1 MTGSRRETCI
11 WSKDEIELMS
21 ELMPRIY
28 LEIERSRSE
37 TALEKLN
44 QRFESAMDAVDGII
58 FEWNMDTNLVYRSQG
73 LFNLIGVEV
82 EDAPPTSEW
91 WFNLIHPEDR
101 INTQAVFAQLEANND
116 RHQGEYRVRHAD
128 GRWIDV
134 WERAYVRRNE
144 AGEIVNVI
152 GFTSDIS
159 DRKQLEKELKER
171 NQELSLFSHTV
182 SHDLKA
188 PLRGISNLAGWI
200 SEDLSETIDPDI
212 LANLELMRSR
222 VSRMDTLIDGLL
234 DYAKVGNTEASLETF
249 SVKQLLKEIVDWL
262 SIPDSFVVELP
273 AELPPIT
280 THRVLLSQVL
290 ANLIGNAYKHHDSPN
305 GRIQITVQPD
315 GEIWR
320 FSVTDDGPG
329 IAPENQE
336 RVFDIFKTLSGA
348 DKNNTG
354 IGLSIVKKLVETHGG
369 TITLESQIGMGTTFN
384 FSWIAEI

>member
-134 WERAYVRRNE
+134 WKRAYVRRNE
-144 AGEIVNVI
+144 AGEIVNMI
-152 GFTSDIS
+152 GCTSDI
-159 DRKQLEKELKER
+159 
-171 NQELSLFSHTV
+171 
-182 SHDLKA
+182 
-188 PLRGISNLAGWI
+188 
-200 SEDLSETIDPDI
+200 
-212 LANLELMRSR
+212 
-222 VSRMDTLIDGLL
+222 
-234 DYAKVGNTEASLETF
+234 
-249 SVKQLLKEIVDWL
+249 
-262 SIPDSFVVELP
+262 
-273 AELPPIT
+273 
-280 THRVLLSQVL
+280 
-290 ANLIGNAYKHHDSPN
+290 
-305 GRIQITVQPD
+305 
-315 GEIWR
+315 
-320 FSVTDDGPG
+320 
-329 IAPENQE
+329 
-336 RVFDIFKTLSGA
+336 
-348 DKNNTG
+348 
-354 IGLSIVKKLVETHGG
+354 
-369 TITLESQIGMGTTFN
+369 
-384 FSWIAEI
+384 